1 MIQTTK
7 YPYIAFLAGI
17 FTVLGFS
24 HLIYNVYLTKK
35 TEHFT
40 FLWIFFLITSHS
52 LLLIYGLLNNI
63 IGLII
68 PPVFL
73 IFGIIYIIYVKINYE
88 MNTKIEDDLRSKN
101 IL

>member
-40 FLWIFFLITSHS
+40 FLWIFFF
-52 LLLIYGLLNNI
+52 NNI
-63 IGLII
+63 SFII
-68 PPVFL
+68 
-73 IFGIIYIIYVKINYE
+73 INLWF
-88 MNTKIEDDLRSKN
+88 IE
-101 IL
+101 